1 MYKAQRVRGGWCPL
15 GPSQP
20 LNGDIHVVVFRI
32 VNDQFVALVYTN
44 KERDTCVSW
53 ERVGRLE
60 DVLRIIKTQL
70 KPKNIPF
77 DIVGA
82 RS

>member
-1 MYKAQRVRGGWCPL
+1 MVE
-15 GPSQP
+15 
-20 LNGDIHVVVFRI
+20 FRI
-32 VNDQFVALVYTN
+32 INDQFVALVYTN
-44 KERDTCVSW
+44 RERDTCVSW
-53 ERVGRLE
+53 QRVGRME

-82 RS
+82 TQ